1 MSSKK
6 ILLNQQF
13 FEEVRGIL
21 SQARQKAYAAVN
33 FAMVEAYWQI
43 GRRIVEEEQ
52 QGKGRADYGEFLI
65 KELSKQLTSEFG
77 KGFAVANL
85 KNFRQFYLTF
95 PDFQKSYAPR
105 SLLSWTH
112 YRLIMRVENASARAS

>member
-6 ILLNQQF
+6 ITPNPHF

-21 SQARQKAYAAVN
+21 AQARQKAYAAVN

-52 QGKGRADYGEFLI
+52 DKGRADYGAFLI
-65 KELSKQLTSEFG
+65 KELSIQLTSEFG
-77 KGFAVANL
+77 KGFAIANL
-85 KNFRQFYLTF
+85 KNFRRFYLTF
-95 PDFQKSYAPR
+95 PDFSKSYAPR
-105 SLLSWTH
+105 SLLSWSH
-112 YRLIMRVENASARAS
+112 YRLIMRVENASARTS